1 VSQPTGASG
10 ATPYGQPGTGYVQ
23 GGGSTSY
30 SAPTTTEDYGYGTD
44 AQPMTEEGHPDVE
57 NVSVGQLIGEVS
69 RDMSTLMR
77 QELELAKAEMK
88 VEAKKAG
95 QGAGMFG
102 AAGFAGYMVLMFLSF
117 ALWWALGYWFD
128 NLAWAALVVAV
139 IWGIV
144 AAVLALR
151 GKKEMKEVQG
161 LPKTADTVKKI
172 PDAVKGNEEAN
183 R

>member
-1 VSQPTGASG
+1 MTTSDFGG
-10 ATPYGQPGTGYVQ
+10 ATAMN
-23 GGGSTSY
+23 
-30 SAPTTTEDYGYGTD
+30 APTASSSSSGGDSPTI
-44 AQPMTEEGHPDVE
+44 
-57 NVSVGQLIGEVS
+57 GQLFGEVS
-69 RDMSTLMR
+69 KDLSTLMR
-77 QELELAKAEMK
+77 QEVALAKAEATQS
-88 VEAKKAG
+88 AKQASKGVGMFA
-95 QGAGMFG
+95 GAGY
-102 AAGFAGYMVLMFLSF
+102 AGHLTVLFLSF

-161 LPKTADTVKKI
+161 MPKTADTVKRI
-172 PDAVKGNEEAN
+172 PDAVKGNEEAA

>member
-1 VSQPTGASG
+1 MTAPDLGG
-10 ATPYGQPGTGYVQ
+10 AT
-23 GGGSTSY
+23 SMN
-30 SAPTTTEDYGYGTD
+30 
-44 AQPMTEEGHPDVE
+44 AQPSGSSGSDSP
-57 NVSVGQLIGEVS
+57 SIGQLFGEIS
-69 RDMSTLMR
+69 KDLSTLMR
-77 QELELAKAEMK
+77 QEVALAKAELTQS
-88 VEAKKAG
+88 AKQASK
-95 QGAGMFG
+95 GAGMF
-102 AAGFAGYMVLMFLSF
+102 AGAGYAGHLTVLFLSF

-161 LPKTADTVKKI
+161 MPKTADTVKKI
-172 PDAVKGNEEAN
+172 PPALQGHEEAA

>member
-1 VSQPTGASG
+1 MT
-10 ATPYGQPGTGYVQ
+10 
-23 GGGSTSY
+23 
-30 SAPTTTEDYGYGTD
+30 APTTTPTSVKAGERSSVTSGAHGSSEKSLGELVATATKDLS
-44 AQPMTEEGHPDVE
+44 VL
-57 NVSVGQLIGEVS
+57 VSQEVA
-69 RDMSTLMR
+69 
-77 QELELAKAEMK
+77 LAKAEATQS
-88 VEAKKAG
+88 AKQASKGVGMFA
-95 QGAGMFG
+95 GAGY
-102 AAGFAGYMVLMFLSF
+102 AGHLTVLFLSF

-161 LPKTADTVKKI
+161 MRQTADTVKKI
-172 PDAVKGNEEAN
+172 PDALQGNEEAA

>member
-1 VSQPTGASG
+1 MTAPEYGG
-10 ATPYGQPGTGYVQ
+10 ATAMNAAPS
-23 GGGSTSY
+23 GSS
-30 SAPTTTEDYGYGTD
+30 SSGDDSP
-44 AQPMTEEGHPDVE
+44 
-57 NVSVGQLIGEVS
+57 SIGQLFGEIS
-69 RDMSTLMR
+69 KDLSTLMR
-77 QELELAKAEMK
+77 QEVALAKAELTQS
-88 VEAKKAG
+88 AKQASK
-95 QGAGMFG
+95 GAGMF
-102 AAGFAGYMVLMFLSF
+102 AGAGYAGHLTVLFLSF

-172 PDAVKGNEEAN
+172 PPALQGHEEAA

>member
-1 VSQPTGASG
+1 MTSPDYGG
-10 ATPYGQPGTGYVQ
+10 ATAMNVPPSSS
-23 GGGSTSY
+23 STS
-30 SAPTTTEDYGYGTD
+30 SGDSP
-44 AQPMTEEGHPDVE
+44 
-57 NVSVGQLIGEVS
+57 SIGQLFGEVS
-69 RDMSTLMR
+69 KDLSTLMR
-77 QELELAKAEMK
+77 QEVALAKAEATQS
-88 VEAKKAG
+88 AKQASKGVGMFA
-95 QGAGMFG
+95 GAGY
-102 AAGFAGYMVLMFLSF
+102 AGHLTVLFLSF

-161 LPKTADTVKKI
+161 MPKTADTVKRI
-172 PDAVKGNEEAN
+172 PDAVKGNEEAA

>member
-1 VSQPTGASG
+1 MTAPDLGGATAWSQPSGTSGTSG
-10 ATPYGQPGTGYVQ
+10 ADSP
-23 GGGSTSY
+23 
-30 SAPTTTEDYGYGTD
+30 
-44 AQPMTEEGHPDVE
+44 
-57 NVSVGQLIGEVS
+57 SVGQLFGEIS
-69 RDMSTLMR
+69 KDLSTLMR
-77 QELELAKAEMK
+77 QEVALAKAE
-88 VEAKKAG
+88 VTQSAKQAG
-95 QGAGMFG
+95 KGAGMF
-102 AAGFAGYMVLMFLSF
+102 AGAGYAGHLTVLFLSF

-161 LPKTADTVKKI
+161 MPKTADTVKKI
-172 PDAVKGNEEAN
+172 PPALQGHEEAA

>member
-1 VSQPTGASG
+1 MTADLGG
-10 ATPYGQPGTGYVQ
+10 ATAMTPPSS
-23 GGGSTSY
+23 GSSG
-30 SAPTTTEDYGYGTD
+30 SSGDSP
-44 AQPMTEEGHPDVE
+44 
-57 NVSVGQLIGEVS
+57 SIGQLFGEIS
-69 RDMSTLMR
+69 KDLSTLMR
-77 QELELAKAEMK
+77 QEVALAKAE
-88 VEAKKAG
+88 VTQSAKQASKGVGMFA
-95 QGAGMFG
+95 GAGY
-102 AAGFAGYMVLMFLSF
+102 AGHLTVLFLSF

-161 LPKTADTVKKI
+161 MPKTAETVKKI
-172 PDAVKGNEEAN
+172 PDALQGNEEAA

>member
-1 VSQPTGASG
+1 MTAPDLGG
-10 ATPYGQPGTGYVQ
+10 ATATNAQTS
-23 GGGSTSY
+23 GSTGDDSP
-30 SAPTTTEDYGYGTD
+30 SI
-44 AQPMTEEGHPDVE
+44 
-57 NVSVGQLIGEVS
+57 GQLFGEIS
-69 RDMSTLMR
+69 KDLSTLMR
-77 QELELAKAEMK
+77 QEVALAKAE
-88 VEAKKAG
+88 VTQSAKQASK
-95 QGAGMFG
+95 GAGMF
-102 AAGFAGYMVLMFLSF
+102 AGAGYAGHLTVLFLSF

-161 LPKTADTVKKI
+161 LPKTADTVKRI